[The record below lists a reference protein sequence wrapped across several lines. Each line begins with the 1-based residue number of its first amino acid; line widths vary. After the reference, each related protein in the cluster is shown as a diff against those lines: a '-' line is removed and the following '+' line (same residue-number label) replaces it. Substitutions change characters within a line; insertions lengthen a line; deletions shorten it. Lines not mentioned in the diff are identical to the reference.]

1 MFIYRF
7 EDFLKQTHSLS
18 ELKTYP
24 QLLQRSDRIGYTI
37 QKVVFRGYHASDQL
51 QVHRKYCCHTES
63 CIDNIFTLSENISFI
78 YTSFRNRKKKDPL
91 AIFSGLLSQVKPN
104 TIIKTGICCFS
115 GKHAAL
121 SSKSIDWLAQIQ
133 DNVSE
138 WNWWG
143 IFSEIAL

>member
-78 YTSFRNRKKKDPL
+78 YTSFRNREKKDPL
-91 AIFSGLLSQVKPN
+91 AIFSGLLSQVKLN

-115 GKHAAL
+115 GKHSAL

-143 IFSEIAL
+143 IFNEIAL

>member
-1 MFIYRF
+1 MFICRF

>member
-78 YTSFRNRKKKDPL
+78 YTSFRNRLFLLNAACLPEKQQIPVL
-91 AIFSGLLSQVKPN
+91 IMVFGL
-104 TIIKTGICCFS
+104 T
-115 GKHAAL
+115 
-121 SSKSIDWLAQIQ
+121 
-133 DNVSE
+133 
-138 WNWWG
+138 
-143 IFSEIAL
+143 

>member
-143 IFSEIAL
+143 IFNEIAL

>member
-78 YTSFRNRKKKDPL
+78 YTSFRNREKKDPL
-91 AIFSGLLSQVKPN
+91 AIFSGLLSQVKLN

-143 IFSEIAL
+143 IFNEIAL